1 VFECVLRNS
10 PVLYSAAWPYS
21 LCSAMT
27 FYCFSFTE
35 HFYPDCPLLYG
46 SCVCDSVSGESMS
59 GKDGR
64 GDFGVE
70 GDGVERG
77 IGL

>member
-1 VFECVLRNS
+1 VFECAARFPCLVFCSLAIFSMLRHDVL
-10 PVLYSAAWPYS
+10 L
-21 LCSAMT
+21 
-27 FYCFSFTE
+27 FSFTE

-46 SCVCDSVSGESMS
+46 SCVCDSGSGESMS

-70 GDGVERG
+70 GDGVKRG
-77 IGL
+77 TGL